1 MEETFSEI
9 RYGFVKAT
17 ADNCNGDSQV
27 LQYYGL
33 MGRDAV

>member
-1 MEETFSEI
+1 MEDTVSEI
-9 RYGFVKAT
+9 RYGFINAA
-17 ADNCNGDSQV
+17 ADICNGDSQV